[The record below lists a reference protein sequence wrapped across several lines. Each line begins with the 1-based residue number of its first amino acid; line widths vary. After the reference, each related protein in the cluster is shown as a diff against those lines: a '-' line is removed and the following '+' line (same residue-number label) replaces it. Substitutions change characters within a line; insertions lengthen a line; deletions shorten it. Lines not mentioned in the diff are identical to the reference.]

1 MYTPQRPFEVL
12 RHHGK
17 RLIER
22 RAPTDQYIVMAG
34 VKPACGRE
42 PHDLSQATANP
53 VSLDRIADLL

>member
-42 PHDLSQATANP
+42 PHDLPQTPANAI
-53 VSLDRIADLL
+53 SLDRIPDLL